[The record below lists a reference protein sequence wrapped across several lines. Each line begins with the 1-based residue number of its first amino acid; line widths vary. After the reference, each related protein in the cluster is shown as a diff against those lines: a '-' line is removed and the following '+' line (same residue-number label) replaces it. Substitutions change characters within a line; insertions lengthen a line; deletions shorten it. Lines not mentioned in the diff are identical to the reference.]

1 MYLILNFLFYF
12 VFLNYFAIFAARK
25 LIQLEKINVDSMNT
39 QVVKTANQQANN
51 NTMSSSTASAS
62 TTKSSAPKEI
72 LSGESFNPAK
82 DLKYSKP
89 KANSSGG
96 KSVGILNASTNSATF
111 ISTPL
116 MMTWGVSTFE
126 DKKTGEKTYSMSLQ
140 FPGEEYNTPAI
151 AKFRANLTKF
161 EEKIKADALVNQ
173 KDWFGKTTLTAQHID
188 FQWTPMLKF
197 AKGENGEPDH
207 NKNPTLSVKIP
218 IWEGV
223 WNVELFDPSTRKIFP
238 DPCNEHVTPVDLIA
252 KGSHVAV
259 VLQCGGVW
267 FAGGKFGVT
276 WKLFQAVVKPK
287 TTLRGKCHINLSQD
301 DKKLV
306 ESQEI
311 DTISDDDIPK
321 ASNEVQ
327 DSDGE
332 QEEEDTPVVTR
343 VASVPVPAPAP
354 VAEPVAAEVDS
365 GAATGTKKVVKKVV
379 KK

>member
-1 MYLILNFLFYF
+1 
-12 VFLNYFAIFAARK
+12 
-25 LIQLEKINVDSMNT
+25 MNT
-39 QVVKTANQQANN
+39 QVVKTTNQQANN
-51 NTMSSSTASAS
+51 NTMSASTASAS
-62 TTKSSAPKEI
+62 TAKSSAPKEI

-151 AKFRANLTKF
+151 AKFRANLAKF
-161 EEKIKADALVNQ
+161 EEKVKADALVNQ

-306 ESQEI
+306 ETQEI

-332 QEEEDTPVVTR
+332 EHEEEDTPVPVVTR
-343 VASVPVPAPAP
+343 TPPAPAP
-354 VAEPVAAEVDS
+354 TPAPAAVAESAADADS
-365 GAATGTKKVVKKVV
+365 GAASGTKKIVKKVV

>member
-1 MYLILNFLFYF
+1 
-12 VFLNYFAIFAARK
+12 
-25 LIQLEKINVDSMNT
+25 MNT
-39 QVVKTANQQANN
+39 QVVKTTNQQANN
-51 NTMSSSTASAS
+51 NTMSASTASAS

-72 LSGESFNPAK
+72 LSGETFNPAK

-140 FPGEEYNTPAI
+140 FPGEEYNTAAI
-151 AKFRANLTKF
+151 AKFRANLVKF
-161 EEKIKADALVNQ
+161 EEKVKADALVNQ
-173 KDWFGKTTLTAQHID
+173 KDWFGKTTMTQQHID
-188 FQWTPMLKF
+188 FQWTPMLKY

-306 ESQEI
+306 ETQEI

-332 QEEEDTPVVTR
+332 EHEEEDTPVPVVTR
-343 VASVPVPAPAP
+343 TPPAPAP
-354 VAEPVAAEVDS
+354 TPAPAAVAESAADADS
-365 GAATGTKKVVKKVV
+365 GAASGTKKIVKKVV

>member
-1 MYLILNFLFYF
+1 MWDIFL
-12 VFLNYFAIFAARK
+12 ARK
-25 LIQLEKINVDSMNT
+25 LIKLGKINVDSMNT
-39 QVVKTANQQANN
+39 QVVKTANQPPKPTTIMSA
-51 NTMSSSTASAS
+51 SSSSAS
-62 TTKSSAPKEI
+62 YANKSSAPKEI
-72 LSGESFNPAK
+72 LVGETFNPAK

-89 KANSSGG
+89 KANTSGG
-96 KSVGILNASTNSATF
+96 KSVGILNASTNGATY

-116 MMTWGVSTFE
+116 MLTWGVSTFE

-151 AKFRANLTKF
+151 TKFRANLVKF
-161 EEKIKADALVNQ
+161 EEKVKADALANQ
-173 KDWFGKTTLTAQHID
+173 KDWFGKTTLTQQHID

-207 NKNPTLSVKIP
+207 NKNPTLSVKMP

-238 DPCNEHVTPVDLIA
+238 DPCNEHVTPLDLIA

-287 TTLRGKCHINLSQD
+287 TTLRGKCHISLSQD
-301 DKKLV
+301 DKKMV
-306 ESQEI
+306 ETQEI
-311 DTISDDDIPK
+311 DTISDDDIPR

-332 QEEEDTPVVTR
+332 QEEEEESPAAPTR
-343 VASVPVPAPAP
+343 VASCAAPAPAP
-354 VAEPVAAEVDS
+354 TPVPAAALEPAADGDS
-365 GAATGTKKVVKKVV
+365 GASAGTKKIVKKVV

>member
-1 MYLILNFLFYF
+1 MY
-12 VFLNYFAIFAARK
+12 
-25 LIQLEKINVDSMNT
+25 SMNT
-39 QVVKTANQQANN
+39 QVVKPTNQQVNN
-51 NTMSSSTASAS
+51 NTMSAPTASAS
-62 TTKSSAPKEI
+62 TKSSSSAPKEI
-72 LSGESFNPAK
+72 LSGETFNPAK

-140 FPGEEYNTPAI
+140 FPGEEYNTPTI
-151 AKFRANLTKF
+151 TKFRANLAKF
-161 EEKIKADALVNQ
+161 EEKVKADALVNQ
-173 KDWFGKTTLTAQHID
+173 KDWFGKTTLTQQHID

-207 NKNPTLSVKIP
+207 NKNPTLNVKMP

-238 DPCNEHVTPVDLIA
+238 DASNEHVTPIDLIA

-287 TTLRGKCHINLSQD
+287 TTLRGKCHISLSQD
-301 DKKLV
+301 DKKIV
-306 ESQEI
+306 ETQEI
-311 DTISDDDIPK
+311 DTISDDDIPR

-332 QEEEDTPVVTR
+332 EQEEEEDSPAPTR
-343 VASVPVPAPAP
+343 VASAPPAPAP
-354 VAEPVAAEVDS
+354 APAPATEPVATEADS
-365 GAATGTKKVVKKVV
+365 GAAAGPKKIVKKVV

>member
-1 MYLILNFLFYF
+1 
-12 VFLNYFAIFAARK
+12 
-25 LIQLEKINVDSMNT
+25 
-39 QVVKTANQQANN
+39 
-51 NTMSSSTASAS
+51 MSASSTSAS
-62 TTKSSAPKEI
+62 YASSKSSAPKEI
-72 LSGESFNPAK
+72 LVGETFNPIK

-96 KSVGILNASTNSATF
+96 KSVGILNASTNGATY

-116 MMTWGVSTFE
+116 MLTWGVSTFE
-126 DKKTGEKTYSMSLQ
+126 DKKTGEKSYSMSLQ

-151 AKFRANLTKF
+151 TKFRANLVKF
-161 EEKIKADALVNQ
+161 EEKVKADALANQ
-173 KDWFGKTTLTAQHID
+173 KDWFGKTTLTQQHID
-188 FQWTPMLKF
+188 FQWTPML
-197 AKGENGEPDH
+197 
-207 NKNPTLSVKIP
+207 
-218 IWEGV
+218 
-223 WNVELFDPSTRKIFP
+223 
-238 DPCNEHVTPVDLIA
+238 EHVTPLDLIA

-301 DKKLV
+301 DKKMV
-306 ESQEI
+306 ETQEI
-311 DTISDDDIPK
+311 DTISDDDIPR

-332 QEEEDTPVVTR
+332 EEEEESPAAPVR
-343 VASVPVPAPAP
+343 VASYAAPAPAP
-354 VAEPVAAEVDS
+354 TPVPAAAPEPAADGDS
-365 GAATGTKKVVKKVV
+365 GVSAGTKKIVKKVV

>member
-1 MYLILNFLFYF
+1 MY
-12 VFLNYFAIFAARK
+12 
-25 LIQLEKINVDSMNT
+25 SMNT

-51 NTMSSSTASAS
+51 NTMSAS
-62 TTKSSAPKEI
+62 TTHASTKSSSSAPKEI

-96 KSVGILNASTNSATF
+96 KSVGILNASTNGATY

-116 MMTWGVSTFE
+116 MLTWGVSTFE
-126 DKKTGEKTYSMSLQ
+126 DKKTGEKSYSMSLQ
-140 FPGEEYNTPAI
+140 FPGDEYNTPAI
-151 AKFRANLTKF
+151 AKFRANLAKF
-161 EEKIKADALVNQ
+161 EERVKADALANQ
-173 KDWFGKTTLTAQHID
+173 KDWFGKTTLTQQHID

-207 NKNPTLSVKIP
+207 NKNPTLNVKIP

-238 DPCNEHVTPVDLIA
+238 DPCNEHITPIDLIA

-306 ESQEI
+306 ETQEI
-311 DTISDDDIPK
+311 DTISDDDIPR

-332 QEEEDTPVVTR
+332 EQEEEGDSRAPTR
-343 VASVPVPAPAP
+343 VASCAAPAPAP
-354 VAEPVAAEVDS
+354 VPTPTLVVESAADGDS
-365 GAATGTKKVVKKVV
+365 GATSGTKKIVKKVV

>member
-1 MYLILNFLFYF
+1 
-12 VFLNYFAIFAARK
+12 
-25 LIQLEKINVDSMNT
+25 MNT

-51 NTMSSSTASAS
+51 NTMSAS
-62 TTKSSAPKEI
+62 TTHASTKSSSSAPKEI
-72 LSGESFNPAK
+72 LCGETFNPVK

-96 KSVGILNASTNSATF
+96 KSVGILNASTNSATY

-126 DKKTGEKTYSMSLQ
+126 DKKTGEKSYSMSLQ
-140 FPGEEYNTPAI
+140 FPGDEYNTPAI
-151 AKFRANLTKF
+151 AKFRANLAKF
-161 EEKIKADALVNQ
+161 EERVKADALANQ
-173 KDWFGKTTLTAQHID
+173 KDWFGKTTLTQQHID

-207 NKNPTLSVKIP
+207 NKNPTLNVKIP

-238 DPCNEHVTPVDLIA
+238 DPCNEHITPIDLIA

-306 ESQEI
+306 ETQEI
-311 DTISDDDIPK
+311 DTISDDDIPR

-332 QEEEDTPVVTR
+332 EQEEEGDSRAPTR
-343 VASVPVPAPAP
+343 VASCAAPAPAP
-354 VAEPVAAEVDS
+354 VPTPTLVVESAADGDS
-365 GAATGTKKVVKKVV
+365 GATSGTKKIVKKVV

>member
-1 MYLILNFLFYF
+1 
-12 VFLNYFAIFAARK
+12 
-25 LIQLEKINVDSMNT
+25 
-39 QVVKTANQQANN
+39 
-51 NTMSSSTASAS
+51 MSASTASTS
-62 TTKSSAPKEI
+62 RVGNKSSAPKEI
-72 LSGESFNPAK
+72 ICGETFNPDK

-89 KANSSGG
+89 KANSAGG
-96 KSVGILNASTNSATF
+96 KSVGILNASTNGATY

-116 MMTWGVSTFE
+116 MLTWGVSTFE

-151 AKFRANLTKF
+151 TRFRENIVKF
-161 EEKIKADALVNQ
+161 EEKVKADALANQ
-173 KDWFGKTTLTAQHID
+173 KDWFGKTTLTQQHID

-197 AKGENGEPDH
+197 AKGDNGEPDH
-207 NKNPTLSVKIP
+207 NKNPTLSVKMP

-238 DPCNEHVTPVDLIA
+238 DPCNEHVTPLDLIA

-287 TTLRGKCHINLSQD
+287 TTLRGKCHISLSQD

-306 ESQEI
+306 ETQEI
-311 DTISDDDIPK
+311 DTISDEDIPN

-332 QEEEDTPVVTR
+332 QEEEEEEKPLART
-343 VASVPVPAPAP
+343 ASHAAPTPAPAAP
-354 VAEPVAAEVDS
+354 EPVAAATDGDS
-365 GAATGTKKVVKKVV
+365 SASAGPKKIVKKVV

>member
-1 MYLILNFLFYF
+1 
-12 VFLNYFAIFAARK
+12 
-25 LIQLEKINVDSMNT
+25 
-39 QVVKTANQQANN
+39 
-51 NTMSSSTASAS
+51 
-62 TTKSSAPKEI
+62 
-72 LSGESFNPAK
+72 
-82 DLKYSKP
+82 
-89 KANSSGG
+89 
-96 KSVGILNASTNSATF
+96 
-111 ISTPL
+111 
-116 MMTWGVSTFE
+116 
-126 DKKTGEKTYSMSLQ
+126 MSLQ

-151 AKFRANLTKF
+151 TKFRANLVKL
-161 EEKIKADALVNQ
+161 EEKIKSDALAKQN
-173 KDWFGKTTLTAQHID
+173 DWYGKTTLTQQHID

-207 NKNPTLSVKIP
+207 NKNPTLSVKLP

-238 DPCNEHVTPVDLIA
+238 DPCNDHVTPLDLIA

-287 TTLRGKCHINLSQD
+287 TTLRGKCHISLSQD

-306 ESQEI
+306 ETQEI
-311 DTISDDDIPK
+311 DTISDDDIPR

-332 QEEEDTPVVTR
+332 EQEEEEEKPLART
-343 VASVPVPAPAP
+343 ASHAAPTPAPAAP
-354 VAEPVAAEVDS
+354 EPVAAATDGDS
-365 GAATGTKKVVKKVV
+365 SASAGPKKIVKKVV